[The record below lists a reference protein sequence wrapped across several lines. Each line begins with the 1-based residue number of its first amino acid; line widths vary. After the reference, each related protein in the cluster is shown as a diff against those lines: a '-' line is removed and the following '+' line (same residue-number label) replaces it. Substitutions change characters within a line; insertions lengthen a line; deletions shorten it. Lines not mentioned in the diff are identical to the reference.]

1 MTETIILMFAVAAWI
16 VTVIGSLV
24 LIKGVKDRY
33 LAKK

>member
-16 VTVIGSLV
+16 VAVIGSLV